1 MSRSSTCSL
10 KGAYHGLAV
19 CSTPHG
25 LRCAQYW
32 WVSSWC
38 TSRWVLQPLVEGE
51 VPELGS
57 VSSHLLGISANRA
70 FKTSVSFLE
79 ISSISSLPAP
89 SLPFPCLA
97 PLSLCFSNLGIREG
111 TPAAAKG
118 ACCTCLAAC
127 PAQGKTRSDGK
138 QAGVECPQS
147 LLLQDKTIA
156 NEKCKC
162 RSCPLALS
170 VLQGAFGLEVPFYF
184 F

>member
-1 MSRSSTCSL
+1 ML
-10 KGAYHGLAV
+10 L
-19 CSTPHG
+19 
-25 LRCAQYW
+25 
-32 WVSSWC
+32 
-38 TSRWVLQPLVEGE
+38 PLVERE

-70 FKTSVSFLE
+70 FKNLASFLE

-127 PAQGKTRSDGK
+127 PVQGKTWTEGK

-147 LLLQDKTIA
+147 LLLQDETVA
-156 NEKCKC
+156 DENCKC
-162 RSCPLALS
+162 GSRPLTLT
-170 VLQGAFGLEVPFYF
+170 VFQGAFELEVPFF
-184 F
+184 I

>member
-1 MSRSSTCSL
+1 M
-10 KGAYHGLAV
+10 
-19 CSTPHG
+19 
-25 LRCAQYW
+25 
-32 WVSSWC
+32 
-38 TSRWVLQPLVEGE
+38 LQPLVERE

-70 FKTSVSFLE
+70 FKSLVSFLE

-127 PAQGKTRSDGK
+127 PARGKTRSDGTR
-138 QAGVECPQS
+138 AGAECPQS
-147 LLLQDKTIA
+147 LPLQDKTIA
-156 NEKCKC
+156 EENCKC
-162 RSCPLALS
+162 GSCPLTLS
-170 VLQGAFGLEVPFYF
+170 LLQGAFELGVPFSF

>member
-1 MSRSSTCSL
+1 M
-10 KGAYHGLAV
+10 
-19 CSTPHG
+19 
-25 LRCAQYW
+25 
-32 WVSSWC
+32 
-38 TSRWVLQPLVEGE
+38 LQALVEGE
-51 VPELGS
+51 VPKLGS
-57 VSSHLLGISANRA
+57 VSSHLLRISANRA
-70 FKTSVSFLE
+70 FKDLVSFLE

-127 PAQGKTRSDGK
+127 PAQGKTRSDSK
-138 QAGVECPQS
+138 QAGVERPQS

-156 NEKCKC
+156 DENCKC
-162 RSCPLALS
+162 GSCPLTLS
-170 VLQGAFGLEVPFYF
+170 VLQGAFELEIPFSF